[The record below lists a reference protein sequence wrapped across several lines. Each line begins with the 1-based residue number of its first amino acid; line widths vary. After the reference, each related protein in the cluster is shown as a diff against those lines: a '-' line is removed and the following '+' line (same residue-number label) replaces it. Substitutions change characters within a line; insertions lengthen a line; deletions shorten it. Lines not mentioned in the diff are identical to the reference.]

1 MKNCKNFNVA
11 ISIIIIGIV
20 SVLGFQ
26 NYQKYSQDKHFEQI
40 ISNLNNL
47 EFDPANEKIR
57 KNFISEIQNIYVTE
71 NPEIDKNIKYVWVLS
86 ARHSYTKIPINSD
99 AQNIGAADKEDG
111 YNRMRLGIEIAREVT
126 AKKLDKQISSL
137 TSEELQKYGPII
149 LFNGG
154 AYDNSLLKEALD
166 KNIITDYPK
175 ENFYIFTLPEG
186 QVNTGGQFKTLY
198 KEHEHGNIDLSNA
211 EIAIVTH
218 AYHFPRVN
226 RYFDNKPNFDFFFTH
241 NTKPMI
247 FLVDRK
253 FEASGVDNELKQ
265 ELIKLPGYIEKGFV
279 SEKLNNN
286 I

>member
-1 MKNCKNFNVA
+1 MKNYKNFTAA
-11 ISIIIIGIV
+11 ISIFIIV
-20 SVLGFQ
+20 MALVLGFQ
-26 NYQKYSQDKHFEQI
+26 SYQKFTQDKHFEQI
-40 ISNLNNL
+40 ITDLNNL

-57 KNFISEIQNIYVTE
+57 KNFISEIQNIYATE

-99 AQNIGAADKEDG
+99 TQNIGAADKEDG
-111 YNRMRLGIEIAREVT
+111 YNRMRLGIEIAREVA

-137 TSEELQKYGPII
+137 TYEELKKYRPMI

-175 ENFYIFTLPEG
+175 ESFYIFTLPEN
-186 QVNTGGQFKTLY
+186 QTNTGRQFKTLY
-198 KEHEHGNIDLSNA
+198 KEHQNSNIDLNNA

-226 RYFDNKPNFDFFFTH
+226 RYFDNKPNFDFFFIH
-241 NTKPMI
+241 NTKPII

-253 FEASGVDNELKQ
+253 FETMGVDNELKQ
-265 ELIKLPGYIEKGFV
+265 ELIKLPNYIEKGFI
-279 SEKLNNN
+279 SKK
-286 I
+286 

>member
-1 MKNCKNFNVA
+1 MKNCKNFNIA

-20 SVLGFQ
+20 SILGFQ
-26 NYQKYSQDKHFEQI
+26 NYQKFTQDKHFEQI
-40 ISNLNNL
+40 ITDLNNL
-47 EFDPANEKIR
+47 KFEPANEAIR
-57 KNFISEIQNIYVTE
+57 QNFISEIQNIYTTE

-99 AQNIGAADKEDG
+99 AQNIGAEDKKDG
-111 YNRMRLGIEIAREVT
+111 YNRIRLGISIAREVA
-126 AKKLDKQISSL
+126 AKKLDKQEYNL

-154 AYDNSLLKEALD
+154 AYDNSLLTEALD

-175 ENFYIFTLPEG
+175 ESFYIFMLPEN
-186 QVNTGGQFKTLY
+186 QINTGGQFKTLY
-198 KEHEHGNIDLSNA
+198 IEHEKGNIDLNNA

-226 RYFDNKPNFDFFFTH
+226 RYFDNQPNFDFFFAH
-241 NTKPMI
+241 NTKPII

-253 FEASGVDNELKQ
+253 FETMGIDNELKQ
-265 ELIKLPGYIEKGFV
+265 ELIKLPNYIEKGFI
-279 SEKLNNN
+279 SKK
-286 I
+286 

>member
-40 ISNLNNL
+40 ILDLNNL
-47 EFDPANEKIR
+47 EFDPANEKIC
-57 KNFISEIQNIYVTE
+57 KNFISEIQNIYTTE
-71 NPEIDKNIKYVWVLS
+71 NLEIDKNIKYVWVLS

-111 YNRMRLGIEIAREVT
+111 YNRMRLGIEIAREVA
-126 AKKLDKQISSL
+126 AKKLDKQISTL
-137 TSEELQKYGPII
+137 TSEELKKYEPII

-265 ELIKLPGYIEKGFV
+265 ELIKLPSYIEKGFI
-279 SEKLNNN
+279 SRK
-286 I
+286 

>member
-57 KNFISEIQNIYVTE
+57 KNFISEIQNIYTIE

-86 ARHSYTKIPINSD
+86 ARYSYTKIPINSD

-111 YNRMRLGIEIAREVT
+111 YNRMRLGIEIAREVA

-137 TSEELQKYGPII
+137 TSEELQKYGLMI

-198 KEHEHGNIDLSNA
+198 KEHENGNIDLSNA
-211 EIAIVTH
+211 EIAIITH

-226 RYFDNKPNFDFFFTH
+226 RYFDDKPNFDFFFTH
-241 NTKPMI
+241 NTKPII

-265 ELIKLPGYIEKGFV
+265 ELIKLPSYIEKGFV
-279 SEKLNNN
+279 SEKLNAN

>member
-11 ISIIIIGIV
+11 ISIIIIRIV

-57 KNFISEIQNIYVTE
+57 KNFISEIQNIYETE

-241 NTKPMI
+241 NTKPI
-247 FLVDRK
+247 I
-253 FEASGVDNELKQ
+253 S
-265 ELIKLPGYIEKGFV
+265 
-279 SEKLNNN
+279 
-286 I
+286 